1 MIISVN
7 LSDEDAEWIKV
18 YAERNNISSSKLIRN
33 IVLEKI
39 ENEYDIEC
47 YKKVIK
53 EYNENPQTYTLEDVK
68 EELGLLWKNYST
80 GFRGRAQERYMANSK
95 KIVYNKNL

>member
-1 MIISVN
+1 MPNILEIFRIQNLLISSHRKELIKMIISVN

-68 EELGLLWKNYST
+68 EELGLL
-80 GFRGRAQERYMANSK
+80 
-95 KIVYNKNL
+95 